1 MASLKQNADG
11 SLSIYSDAEQKDV
24 FRAGGPAVATA
35 AAPNFRPGSYLKW
48 QINGPTDTAGALGSW
63 QNNLG
68 YDIMITGAFIDVT
81 TQSAGACGVNVG
93 VGATGTSNTGALL
106 NAVSVAA
113 VGQVTRATPPVQK
126 CPAVRH
132 RFDGIRC
139 LERLRGSGLHR
150 IRPGLTP
157 WPALTSW

>member
-48 QINGPTDTAGALGSW
+48 QINGPTDTGGALGSW

-81 TQSAGACGVNVG
+81 TQSAGACGANVG

-126 CPAVRH
+126 CPAGQFVTAST
-132 RFDGIRC
+132 
-139 LERLRGSGLHR
+139 GSGASSGFVGQLY
-150 IRPGLTP
+150 IEFV
-157 WPALTSW
+157 PA